1 MPWRDG
7 AVEAAIAT
15 TAGAKLAKTALAG
28 AVAAVATVEAPM
40 MDTLAADI
48 GLRPSVLSG
57 ALMGAIVLG
66 LVATGAPRD
75 RLRCAFAGFL
85 VSWMIS
91 GGLIWLIGTA
101 SAPPAEAEG
110 ALGGLV
116 SAGGTSVGEAWTALA
131 RRSAPAVVASV
142 ADRVLKRG
150 GGDAKS

>member
-57 ALMGAIVLG
+57 ALMGAIVFG

-75 RLRCAFAGFL
+75 RLRRAFAGFL

-101 SAPPAEAEG
+101 SALPADAERPL
-110 ALGGLV
+110 AGLV
-116 SAGGTSVGEAWTALA
+116 SAGGIYVAEAWIAYA